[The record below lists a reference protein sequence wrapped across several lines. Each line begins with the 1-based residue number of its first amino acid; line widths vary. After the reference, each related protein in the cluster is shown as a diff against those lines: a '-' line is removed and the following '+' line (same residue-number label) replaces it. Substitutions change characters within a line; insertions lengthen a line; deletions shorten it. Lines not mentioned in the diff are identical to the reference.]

1 MSDTARIF
9 IEHRGGS
16 VTPSSLCMLTAARD
30 LTDGAIHAV
39 IIGHDIGSLAEQVAM
54 TGVDAVHV
62 VDHADFEH
70 YRVLPYTRAVES
82 AIDTAGASLILMAT
96 TSTSRDLA
104 PRLAARRDAMMA
116 TDCLTVELQGDAIAV
131 TRSMYAAKCL
141 GEISLPAG
149 TLRILSI
156 RGNAYPAPTS
166 PAATPAPITPLDVTL
181 SDADQHIVFREIVPS
196 DEDEQNLADA
206 DIIVS
211 GGRSLESE
219 ENFSILYDLAHRLG
233 GAVGA
238 TRAAVDAGYQPQSHQ
253 VGLTP
258 NVVAPQLY
266 IASGIDG
273 AIQHLAGMRGSKV
286 IVAINTKAAAPI
298 FGVATYGC
306 VADLFEM
313 VPLINEACQSL
324 DGKPVLQ

>member
-1 MSDTARIF
+1 MSGTTLIL
-9 IEHRGGS
+9 IEYRDGEIA
-16 VTPSSLCMLTAARD
+16 PSSLSMLTAARG
-30 LTDGAIHAV
+30 LTGGAVHAV
-39 IIGHDIGSLAEQVAM
+39 VIGCDIGGVAEKIA
-54 TGVDAVHV
+54 TAGVDAVHV
-62 VDHADFEH
+62 VDQEDFKH
-70 YRVLPYTRAVES
+70 YRVLPYTRAMQS
-82 AIDTAGASLILMAT
+82 AIDTSAASIVLMAT
-96 TSTSRDLA
+96 TSMSRDLA
-104 PRLAARRDAMMA
+104 PRLAARCDATMA
-116 TDCLTVELQGDAIAV
+116 TDCLSAELQGDAIVA
-131 TRSMYAAKCL
+131 TRAMYAAKCV
-141 GEISLPAG
+141 GEVSLPAG
-149 TLRILSI
+149 NLRILSI
-156 RGNAYPAPTS
+156 RGNAYPLPAAAAAS
-166 PAATPAPITPLDVTL
+166 PAPVTPLVVPL
-181 SDADQHIVFREIVPS
+181 SDSDQHIAFHEFLPS
-196 DEDEQNLADA
+196 DEDEQNIADA

-211 GGRSLESE
+211 GGRALESE

-238 TRAAVDAGYQPQSHQ
+238 TRAAVDAGYQPQAHQ
-253 VGLTP
+253 VGLTG

-266 IASGIDG
+266 IACGIDG